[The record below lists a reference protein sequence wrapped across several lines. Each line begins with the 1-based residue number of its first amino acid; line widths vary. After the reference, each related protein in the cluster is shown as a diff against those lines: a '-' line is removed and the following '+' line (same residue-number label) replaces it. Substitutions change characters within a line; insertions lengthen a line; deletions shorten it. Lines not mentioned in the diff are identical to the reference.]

1 MGAVMPPEQTTQD
14 PDAAVVD
21 IASVA
26 AIVELAAAA
35 VELTAAPAVELAAA
49 AAAVVLTAAAAVV
62 AAVVV
67 AMTVVAT
74 SGQHI
79 LSNALIRAQIG
90 SLAPKTAASVWMP
103 PQVLL
108 PSVTVS
114 ASTLIPPG
122 QTEHLS
128 SCCAWTP
135 VERMAT
141 TAKMENFIS
150 VVSLGMIVVLSRSL
164 KLKITRQIWF
174 LAPFKRVNGQGR
186 SKGITWNNYHMGV
199 SKRCDHLAGVRQNDL
214 HGNLTLRKKVTFRHA
229 R

>member
-1 MGAVMPPEQTTQD
+1 MPPEQTTQD

-79 LSNALIRAQIG
+79 LSNALIRAQIIG
-90 SLAPKTAASVWMP
+90 LLAPKSAAAVWMP

-174 LAPFKRVNGQGR
+174 LAPFKRVNGQVR
-186 SKGITWNNYHMGV
+186 KKHKGINTY
-199 SKRCDHLAGVRQNDL
+199 GVR
-214 HGNLTLRKKVTFRHA
+214 
-229 R
+229 